1 MCKNLREVIFSEELK
16 MKYKEKISDFTRERK
31 QNFSSLILFMLNNL
45 QKSLSIEIDNFI
57 THLTQKLS
65 NQKIEDFTK
74 SAFVQ
79 NRNKLKPEVFK
90 DLFNRVTSFFYD
102 ENHQANIKTFHG
114 KRVLAV
120 DGSTTNLPDTPL
132 LKEIFGESK
141 NQTQTSIC
149 QARISMIYDVLNNLI
164 LDAKIGNLS
173 LGERE
178 LACSHFQHIKPNDL
192 VIYDRGY
199 PSYDFVYQHIELGC
213 DYLFRVKINHS
224 TVVAAFVKSGEK
236 SQIVEIFPNQKRSL
250 KDKKYDKNSSIKVRL
265 VRVEL
270 AGNEVE
276 ILLTSLIDTEEY
288 PNKIFKE
295 LYFKRWKIETLYDE
309 LKTKLKVENFT
320 GYSEKS
326 ILQDFYCAVFI
337 SNFQSIILHDLEVD
351 LKQKTQDRKYE
362 YKINTNLSYGFLKN
376 RILELLHQN
385 GDLEKVFE
393 ELKILFLKE
402 TIPIR
407 NNRNIPRNVGKYRTR
422 LKPKVTK
429 NHKDAI

>member
-31 QNFSSLILFMLNNL
+31 QNFSSLILLMLNNL

-65 NQKIEDFTK
+65 NQKVEDFTK

-90 DLFNRVTSFFYD
+90 DLFNRITLFFYD
-102 ENHQANIKTFHG
+102 ENNQADIKTFHG

-120 DGSTTNLPDTPL
+120 DGSTVNLPDTSL

-141 NQTQTSIC
+141 NQTQTSVC
-149 QARISMIYDVLNNLI
+149 QARISVIYDVLNKLI
-164 LDAKIGNLS
+164 LDATIGNLS
-173 LGERE
+173 VGERE
-178 LACSHFQHIKPNDL
+178 LARPHFEYIKPNDL
-192 VIYDRGY
+192 IIYDRGY
-199 PSYDFVYQHIELGC
+199 PSYNFVYQHLELGC

-224 TVVAAFVKSGEK
+224 KAVEEFVKSGK
-236 SQIVEIFPNQKRSL
+236 NSQIVAILPNQKSSL
-250 KDKKYDKNSSIKVRL
+250 EDKNYDKNTSIKVRL

-270 AGNEVE
+270 SKNEVE
-276 ILLTSLIDTEEY
+276 ILLTSLIDTEKY

-295 LYFKRWKIETLYDE
+295 LYFKRWKVETLYDE

-351 LKQKTQDRKYE
+351 LKQKTEHRKYE

-385 GDLEKVFE
+385 GNLEKVFE
-393 ELKILFLKE
+393 ELKIVFLKE

-407 NNRNIPRNVGKYRTR
+407 NNRNNPRNVGKYRTR